1 MNMDKSCCAGQASQ
15 DKLLSDRSKTDERH
29 DKPKSTPEPSSD
41 MSASCCGSSRA
52 SDTTSPASE
61 AIASSCCPSKG
72 EHSHGRIDYL
82 LWGGLF
88 LVFLLYG
95 LSLTPIVG
103 VDHDAALSIAAHTV
117 HELINTMWW
126 GVLLAALFVGLLAVV
141 PQTLILGLLGQG
153 GSKTGVIRATAAGL
167 LLDLCSHGVLMVGMQ
182 LYKRGASLG
191 QVMAFLIATPWNSLS
206 LTIIMVALIGL
217 QWTLCFIFFS
227 LLIALVTG
235 FWIDSLVAKGKLA
248 SNPNHMELPADY
260 RWRTE
265 FAQAWRRIE
274 WRFGLI
280 PELLWGGLKGSAMV
294 IRWLFVGVLLAA
306 AVRAFVDVSVF
317 AQWFGPSLLGL
328 AVTLVAATIIEV
340 CSEGSTP
347 LAAELVTRAS
357 APGNAFTFMMAG
369 VSTDYTEIMSLK
381 DTTQSWRLA
390 LALPLYTLPQILLV
404 GWLLNTLS

>member
-1 MNMDKSCCAGQASQ
+1 MSVDKSCCADQARRDQSSSEASKSELAKANARAS
-15 DKLLSDRSKTDERH
+15 DK
-29 DKPKSTPEPSSD
+29 
-41 MSASCCGSSRA
+41 SASCCGSSA
-52 SDTTSPASE
+52 TNSKPDQSE
-61 AIASSCCPSKG
+61 GQATAGSCCPSDV
-72 EHSHGRIDYL
+72 EHSHGRVDYL

-88 LVFLLYG
+88 LISLLYG
-95 LSLTPIVG
+95 LSLSSVVG

-117 HELINTMWW
+117 YELINTMWW

-235 FWIDSLVAKGKLA
+235 FWIDSLVTKGKLA